1 MSAAALLGALLSAS
15 LLAQAPAPDARALAR
30 MIAAEPA
37 AGRQAIVDR
46 YRPLVTHDLIEAL
59 LDEGDATV
67 KRADLQSAFAL
78 SEFTAHVAD
87 EIGDVSGS
95 IEAAIFSGVI
105 FGRKADYVSAM
116 ASFRGALDRATAA
129 GQLTAQTQAL
139 NNMGIVHRRLGELDL
154 SLADYA
160 RSLALAERI
169 GDLPKQANTLNNI
182 GIVLVQQG
190 KYRSASTYYERS
202 LEIKRRLKT
211 WDVMTTIVNLG
222 ELYEQQGDVDLALKN
237 YHEGLDLADGQ
248 GDRLETLGPL
258 RGIGRV
264 LLRRGQFADA
274 LEYFGRALSIAE
286 RATDRDAIAFAEYNI
301 GVVLRQQGRMAEARA
316 RFNQSLALRDA
327 IGDTAGQAES
337 LIQIALVEVASKQ
350 YENARVNAGRAAE
363 IAGRVGHRVE
373 RWKALTIV
381 GQAEQ
386 ALGHDAAART
396 SLVDATS
403 DIEAMRDEV
412 AGGDEATQRFFEWRL
427 DPYYAL
433 IDLHV
438 AAGRAVDALAV
449 AERVR
454 GRVLL
459 DALRF
464 GRVDV
469 TKSMTAD
476 ERERERRVTR
486 DVATAKGQLETAQA
500 GANTPKGDVERL
512 AAALAS
518 ARLTQTG
525 YQADLYAAH
534 PDLKTHRGEV
544 PDVQLADVL
553 QLLPA
558 GQSAALEFAV
568 TAERTYLF
576 VVRRRGAAAD
586 VSVFTVRITK
596 EELSDRVQRFRQKV
610 STRDLN
616 VRADARALYD
626 VLLGPAAAVIADCT
640 SLIVLPDGPLWALP
654 FQALETPA
662 RKYLIEQADVSYAPS
677 LAALREMH
685 RLADT
690 RAAGQTRLPLLSM
703 GSSGAESR
711 AVTLGGLPLL
721 PAAEAQARAIA
732 SVYGA
737 GRSTIRVG
745 ADARSDWLQR
755 DVNRYQVIHIAAHGI
770 FDDVSP
776 MHSYLVLAP
785 ASASPGV
792 RDDGYLE
799 AADLIN
805 MDIQADL
812 VVLSSCDTALGRIG
826 DGEGLVGL
834 SWALFVAGTPSIV
847 VSQWQVAAD
856 STTEL
861 MRVFHRKIAD
871 GLKAGGAVSNRAVAL
886 RAAALSLIK
895 TPQRSHPFYWAPFVL
910 IGDGT

>member
-1 MSAAALLGALLSAS
+1 MFAASLLSALLSAS
-15 LLAQAPAPDARALAR
+15 LLAQASPPDARALAR
-30 MIAAEPA
+30 MVAAEPA
-37 AGRQAIVDR
+37 AGRPAIIDR
-46 YRPLVTHDLIEAL
+46 YRALVTPEFIEAL
-59 LDEGDATV
+59 LAEGDVMARRT
-67 KRADLQSAFAL
+67 DLQGAAAIAEFSAGLA
-78 SEFTAHVAD
+78 AD
-87 EIGDVSGS
+87 IGDAEGS
-95 IEAAIFSGVI
+95 IEAIILTGVI
-105 FGRKADYVSAM
+105 FGRKADYTNAM
-116 ASFRGALDRATAA
+116 ASFRVAFDRASAI
-129 GQLTAQTQAL
+129 GHLVAQTQAL

-169 GDLPKQANTLNNI
+169 GDLLKQANTLNNI

-190 KYRSASTYYERS
+190 KNRAASTYYERS
-202 LEIKRRLKT
+202 LAIKRRLDT
-211 WDVMTTIVNLG
+211 PDVITTVGNLG
-222 ELYEQQGDVDLALKN
+222 DLQEQQGDLDLALK
-237 YHEGLDLADGQ
+237 YFHEALDLAGAK
-248 GDRLETLGPL
+248 GEPL
-258 RGIGRV
+258 QSVGALNGIGRV
-264 LLRRGQFADA
+264 DSRRGKFADA
-274 LEYFGRALSIAE
+274 LEYFGRVLSISE
-286 RATDRDAIAFAEYNI
+286 QATDRDGIALAQYNI
-301 GVVLRQQGRMAEARA
+301 GVVLLQQGRLTDASDRFAR
-316 RFNQSLALRDA
+316 SLSLRET
-327 IGDTAGQAES
+327 IGDTAGQAET
-337 LIQIALVEVASKQ
+337 LIQIALVQMASKA
-350 YENARVNAGRAAE
+350 YEDARTSATRAAD
-363 IAGRVGHRVE
+363 IAGRVGHRVA
-373 RWKALTIV
+373 RWKALTIA

-386 ALGHDAAART
+386 ALGHDDRARA
-396 SLVDATS
+396 SLLDAVA
-403 DIEAMRDEV
+403 DIESMRDDV
-412 AGGDEATQRFFEWRL
+412 AGGDEATQRFLEWRL

-438 AAGRAVDALAV
+438 AARRAADALAV

-469 TKSMTAD
+469 TKSLTASERD
-476 ERERERRVTR
+476 RERGLVQ
-486 DVATAKGQLETAQA
+486 DVETAKGRLETAQ
-500 GANTPKGDVERL
+500 NTKRGDL
-512 AAALAS
+512 DGLTADLAS
-518 ARLTQTG
+518 ARLAQTA
-525 YQADLYAAH
+525 YQAELYAVH

-553 QLLPA
+553 PLLPP

-576 VVRRRGAAAD
+576 VVRRRGAEAD
-586 VSVFTVRITK
+586 VSVFTVRITRQDL
-596 EELSDRVQRFRQKV
+596 ENRVQRFRRQV

-626 VLLGPAAAVIADCT
+626 LLLGPASRAVADCT
-640 SLIVLPDGPLWALP
+640 SFIVLPDGPLWALP

-685 RLADT
+685 RLAAT
-690 RAAGQTRLPLLSM
+690 RAAGQARLPLLAM
-703 GSSGAESR
+703 GSSGADSR

-721 PAAEAQARAIA
+721 PAAESQARAIA
-732 SVYGA
+732 AVYGPDRA
-737 GRSTIRVG
+737 TVRVG
-745 ADARSDWLQR
+745 GDARGDWLQR
-755 DVNRYQVIHIAAHGI
+755 EVNRYQVIHIAAHGI
-770 FDDVSP
+770 LDDVSP

-785 ASASPGV
+785 SPASAATGV
-792 RDDGYLE
+792 SDDGYLE

-805 MDIQADL
+805 MDVQADL
-812 VVLSSCDTALGRIG
+812 VVLSSCDTALGRIS

-861 MRVFHRKIAD
+861 MRVFHRTIAG

-886 RAAALSLIK
+886 RAAALALLK
-895 TPQRSHPFYWAPFVL
+895 DPQRRHPFYWAPFVL